1 LHAGSTNVLIF
12 FMKTTIFDDKAN
24 SEKSIDRLNYNRT
37 TDKRFFKIE
46 LLHKLV
52 FQKTQKILSE
62 RTNSVEWVKTY
73 IYTGEYNDK
82 AMGMLKKS
90 CGDTIREMNELI
102 DKENQLLQKIH
113 TLSENPDLK
122 AQVRSHVT
130 SVKERFEQHKRLK
143 ETALEKQTRNTEAQ
157 KNFFKKI
164 REMNFVELKTTPL
177 VCRNGYIIQK
187 GVDVKLATDL
197 IQLAFSN
204 AYDVA
209 VLMTGDLDLKESINL
224 IREKLGKLVLIL
236 GYYSSNPDEAKYN
249 TISRDLINSCDY
261 FINTKDFTEQEIQAI
276 STAKRVSKQN

>member
-1 LHAGSTNVLIF
+1 MHAGSTNVLIF

-143 ETALEKQTRNTEAQ
+143 ETALEKQTRSAEAQ
-157 KNFFKKI
+157 KNFFVKI
-164 REMNFVELKTTPL
+164 HEMDFVELKTTPL

>member
-1 LHAGSTNVLIF
+1 
-12 FMKTTIFDDKAN
+12 MKTTIFDDKAN

>member
-143 ETALEKQTRNTEAQ
+143 ETALEKQTRSAEAQ
-157 KNFFKKI
+157 KNFFVKI
-164 REMNFVELKTTPL
+164 HEMDFVELKTTPL